1 MRVESCNRFDPFEDR
16 RLWKTKLRIP
26 DGLNIREIQP
36 TELRERLGLQSPDLE
51 EVYRSALKNQ
61 WFDCDDGNFLIE
73 IPNNERLQKK
83 LGSPTDTSKSELVLL
98 FDLDDTLL
106 NTTAWHAKEQEIIR
120 AYLGEQHI
128 EANEQTV
135 KELYELSKIFVPGVA
150 EVQTRYT
157 PILNMILIDQ
167 FIRRQKNDGFSSEEA
182 LTLCQAEH
190 GRIQDRINT
199 IGEGAL
205 RDYHFDSTLL
215 SRILK
220 ENPIPQF
227 MNESLNQDVF
237 TEGPDGD
244 DLLRTIITRG
254 KIEGPLGQ
262 IYKVHSGDFTKFE
275 SLDMVIYTND
285 VKINALARV
294 TNIFKE
300 LQSKQMIL
308 YDDNPSEI
316 VPFLEQF
323 EAQGMNP
330 LKMEI
335 VHVRLSDAKRRDK
348 RVVIHDARGERC
360 VDPEA
365 SFGYAYFTDEK
376 DNESII
382 PIESFVDI
390 PPKYKGTIFDHFS
403 INSKGM
409 SQVV

>member
-1 MRVESCNRFDPFEDR
+1 MRIESCNRFDRQEDR

-36 TELRERLGLQSPDLE
+36 IELRERLGLQSPDLE

-61 WFDCDDGNFLIE
+61 WFDCDEGNFLIE

-83 LGSPTDTSKSELVLL
+83 IGSPTDTSKSELVLL

-120 AYLGEQHI
+120 TYLSEQHI

-135 KELYELSKIFVPGVA
+135 KELYELSKIFVPGAA

-182 LTLCQAEH
+182 LQLCQAEH

-205 RDYHFDSTLL
+205 RDYHFDPTLL

-220 ENPIPQF
+220 ENPLPEY
-227 MNESLNQDVF
+227 MNASLNQDVF
-237 TEGPDGD
+237 TVGPDGD
-244 DLLRTIITRG
+244 DLIRMIITRG

-262 IYKVHSGDFTKFE
+262 IYKVHSGDFTELE
-275 SLDMVIYTND
+275 SLDMIIYTND

-300 LQSKQMIL
+300 LQSKQIIL
-308 YDDNPSEI
+308 FDDNPSEI
-316 VPFLEQF
+316 VPFCEQI
-323 EAQGMNP
+323 EEQGMNP

-335 VHVRLSDAKRRDK
+335 VHVRHSDAKRRDK
-348 RVVIHDARGERC
+348 KVMIHDASGERC
-360 VDPEA
+360 VKPET
-365 SFGYAYFTDEK
+365 SFGYAYFTDEE
-376 DNESII
+376 NNQIMI
-382 PIESFVDI
+382 PIDSFADV
-390 PPKYKGTIFDHFS
+390 PPGYTGTIFDHFS
-403 INSKGM
+403 LNNNGM